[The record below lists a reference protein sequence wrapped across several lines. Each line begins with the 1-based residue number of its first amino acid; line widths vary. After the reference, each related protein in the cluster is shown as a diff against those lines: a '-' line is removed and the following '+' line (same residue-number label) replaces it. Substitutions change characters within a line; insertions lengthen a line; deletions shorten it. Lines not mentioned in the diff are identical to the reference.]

1 MDVESVKQALEG
13 TLNSSILSTDSL
25 YGILIIIVVAYLVVR
40 GIRKVTSSIGSVIG
54 FILFLEIAHILA
66 FNTSLGD
73 IVPIAK
79 EIFKYD
85 VFTALAQLFVGTP
98 VADALL
104 YIQAWLNTVMMT
116 VVAWVMKLLPM
127 FLEYTVQ
134 SGS

>member
-73 IVPIAK
+73 MVPIAK